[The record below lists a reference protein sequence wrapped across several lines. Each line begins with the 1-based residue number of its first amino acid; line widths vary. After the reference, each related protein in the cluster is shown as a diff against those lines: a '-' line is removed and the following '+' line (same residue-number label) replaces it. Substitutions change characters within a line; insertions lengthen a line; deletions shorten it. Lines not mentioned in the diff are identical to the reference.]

1 MKLRIGKKILA
12 CLSSVALMASIGTSL
27 LPAAA
32 DTAEIPGP
40 GLGQQDILT
49 SSTKIKNVPLA
60 GASEA
65 WTPFTYTGGVLNS
78 DGSDPS
84 ASDGIMLFETAGLDA
99 EDTYVYSAKIH
110 QTKMLADSI
119 GLFVIFR
126 FTDSSNYMTIN
137 FRESGALL
145 IGKINGVET
154 HTASYLDYKLPKG
167 AAEID
172 LTIVSSPETVTVYI
186 NGQAA
191 FKNQPVGKGADG
203 NVLGADV
210 GFIKQYSSFT
220 ADGLT
225 LYNTADR
232 TIALD
237 ENVPP
242 LPSADA
248 NLVKADS
255 ALGDPWN
262 GTTAFTYQNGVI
274 QSKATLT
281 EPYTFKALGL
291 TKDDSYIYSLDL
303 EYTANDESSL
313 WHRPEIIIRSDMGT
327 DPNNQVKRTLSV
339 GLMGV
344 GASLFLDGEQLGAE
358 TKAFVRGGTGKVH
371 LDIVSEPTKVTVYI
385 NGEKALENANVPN
398 YGPWAGVL
406 ATYSDMTVSNIQL
419 YKMPTYTITASAG
432 ENGSISPD
440 GAQNVDFRGSATYTI
455 TPDEYYLVE
464 DVKVDGVSVGA
475 VKTYTFENVRADHTI
490 AATFR
495 SESLPLTIT
504 ASAGEHGGIAPNGET
519 TLHKGQS
526 QTYTITPD
534 EGYEIADVLV
544 DGESVGAVETYAF
557 ENVEADHTIA
567 ASFQLIPSEYT
578 ITATPGQH
586 GKIDPAGEVKVDRLG
601 SQTFTIT
608 PDEGFKIADVL
619 VDGESVGAV
628 TTYTFEN
635 VKADHTIAASF
646 ERTGGEAA
654 LPEGAA
660 NLVTPETETA
670 GGTYKNGVASVK
682 DDNELIFSGIS
693 GLTADDTY
701 VYSTRIHLDSI
712 GEQGWNGPRLY
723 FRWTD
728 EKNYLTVIFT
738 PNQVSIYGPIDG
750 KDFGDWGVYRS
761 TAYGCKV
768 GEDIDVTI
776 VSEPEAVTVY
786 VNGQKLI
793 DKAPVKKLD
802 PYIGILSSG
811 AGTAFSTTHT
821 AVYKTAGLD
830 MESTITASA
839 GQGGRISSEGAT
851 PVFFDTAMTYT
862 MQPNGGYKVKDVLV
876 DGVSVGAVE
885 TYTFENVTADHTIS
899 VTFEKDEQSV
909 PDGTPIKVTDL
920 KGEDAGNYFF
930 EDNGF
935 RIPMQLWQHQY
946 WMVTEPETLPYSFYF
961 KARVSYQ
968 MVDEEENYHGIR
980 ILLRTK
986 DLENSFQVVWF
997 LDGTFYPVAL
1007 EKNEYVDYDDLGMT
1021 KVGAITEESSYL
1033 LEISCVGDEYT
1044 IYVDGKQALKFTI
1057 PEKFR
1062 DYRNDIGFQQSFVA
1076 FSVEDIELVY
1086 GPRPANADPVIPP
1099 KDDDSSDPDKKPD
1112 DGSSIPDTGA
1122 AFPLAALTLSGAALA
1137 TAGATAGRR
1146 KRNRGRDTK

>member
-191 FKNQPVGKGADG
+191 FKNQPVVKGADG

-504 ASAGEHGGIAPNGET
+504 ASAVSPPMGRPRFTRGSPRPIPSPRTRATKSPMCWWT
-519 TLHKGQS
+519 ARAWARWKPTPLK
-526 QTYTITPD
+526 TWRRITP
-534 EGYEIADVLV
+534 
-544 DGESVGAVETYAF
+544 SRP
-557 ENVEADHTIA
+557 
-567 ASFQLIPSEYT
+567 PS
-578 ITATPGQH
+578 
-586 GKIDPAGEVKVDRLG
+586 
-601 SQTFTIT
+601 S
-608 PDEGFKIADVL
+608 
-619 VDGESVGAV
+619 
-628 TTYTFEN
+628 
-635 VKADHTIAASF
+635 
-646 ERTGGEAA
+646 
-654 LPEGAA
+654 
-660 NLVTPETETA
+660 
-670 GGTYKNGVASVK
+670 
-682 DDNELIFSGIS
+682 
-693 GLTADDTY
+693 
-701 VYSTRIHLDSI
+701 
-712 GEQGWNGPRLY
+712 
-723 FRWTD
+723 
-728 EKNYLTVIFT
+728 
-738 PNQVSIYGPIDG
+738 
-750 KDFGDWGVYRS
+750 
-761 TAYGCKV
+761 
-768 GEDIDVTI
+768 
-776 VSEPEAVTVY
+776 
-786 VNGQKLI
+786 
-793 DKAPVKKLD
+793 
-802 PYIGILSSG
+802 
-811 AGTAFSTTHT
+811 
-821 AVYKTAGLD
+821 
-830 MESTITASA
+830 
-839 GQGGRISSEGAT
+839 
-851 PVFFDTAMTYT
+851 
-862 MQPNGGYKVKDVLV
+862 
-876 DGVSVGAVE
+876 
-885 TYTFENVTADHTIS
+885 
-899 VTFEKDEQSV
+899 
-909 PDGTPIKVTDL
+909 
-920 KGEDAGNYFF
+920 
-930 EDNGF
+930 
-935 RIPMQLWQHQY
+935 
-946 WMVTEPETLPYSFYF
+946 
-961 KARVSYQ
+961 
-968 MVDEEENYHGIR
+968 
-980 ILLRTK
+980 
-986 DLENSFQVVWF
+986 
-997 LDGTFYPVAL
+997 
-1007 EKNEYVDYDDLGMT
+1007 
-1021 KVGAITEESSYL
+1021 
-1033 LEISCVGDEYT
+1033 
-1044 IYVDGKQALKFTI
+1044 
-1057 PEKFR
+1057 
-1062 DYRNDIGFQQSFVA
+1062 
-1076 FSVEDIELVY
+1076 
-1086 GPRPANADPVIPP
+1086 
-1099 KDDDSSDPDKKPD
+1099 
-1112 DGSSIPDTGA
+1112 
-1122 AFPLAALTLSGAALA
+1122 
-1137 TAGATAGRR
+1137 
-1146 KRNRGRDTK
+1146 

>member
-191 FKNQPVGKGADG
+191 FKNQPVVKGADG

-544 DGESVGAVETYAF
+544 DGESVGAV
-557 ENVEADHTIA
+557 
-567 ASFQLIPSEYT
+567 
-578 ITATPGQH
+578 
-586 GKIDPAGEVKVDRLG
+586 
-601 SQTFTIT
+601 
-608 PDEGFKIADVL
+608 
-619 VDGESVGAV
+619 

-830 MESTITASA
+830 MEITASA